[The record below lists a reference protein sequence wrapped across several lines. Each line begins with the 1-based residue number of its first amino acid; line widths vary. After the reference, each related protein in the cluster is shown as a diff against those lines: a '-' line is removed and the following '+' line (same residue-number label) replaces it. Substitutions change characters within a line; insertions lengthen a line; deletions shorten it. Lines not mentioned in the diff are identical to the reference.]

1 MPDIDALT
9 DGQREALAELHRV
22 ADQDGGLRVDE
33 WRRGDGQLRVTV
45 ALDCRALRD
54 RHVEGGLELRDRE
67 FFEIRFPDSYPLQ
80 PPSLSVRHARFAG
93 YENVMRGGGICVFRS
108 PDTEWTPSDGAAVF
122 VRDRVWGWLDRAVR
136 GEVERQ
142 HGVFHAPVLNEL
154 QHYTD
159 VVLYDA
165 PEPDIEGLWMG
176 FVGLRFPDIA
186 GYAQSSKPLGRWK
199 LMRWADQMRTGHRG
213 EMWGAGLLLPARGH
227 FYFPDTLGDLL
238 DVAESCGL
246 GRRQVVEHFG
256 AVAHGQS
263 EQLPLVVVV
272 GTPMGS
278 AFPGRHHLTTLV
290 MTGEPSRLLRRAGGT
305 VRRDEAVGAV
315 LDRAAEMEL
324 EAFFG
329 RDTRRS
335 HVQRRDGGSPMDWF
349 VGKTVAIWGAGALGA
364 PIAEQVAR
372 AGAAHVILRDSGYVH
387 RGLLVRQP
395 YTADDCEVFKVDALR
410 HRLRAV
416 RPDLTVTV
424 RSADLRGDLSAL
436 EEWGG
441 DVDLV
446 VNATASAPV
455 RVALDRARVASGG
468 RAVPVLTVGVD
479 ARAERGFARLLPPGA
494 AASNEEAERDAQI
507 DVCGRADTWGYAD
520 AFFPSASS
528 DRRTPFY
535 PEPGCSDATFV
546 GSAADMAA
554 LSGSMVN
561 WAAAELASGR
571 GPSARSLLAAQPHVA
586 LRSGE
591 PPVHVV
597 PASSR
602 LSLRDERQGYKVRM
616 TEGAVDALRR
626 HVAGAASRNG
636 PAAETG
642 GPLWGHYDDA
652 LRVVWVDDAGP
663 APPDSVEAPER
674 FVCGVDGL
682 QADAAARA
690 AATRGAAGFVGTWH
704 THPACEPVPSPRD
717 EASMADVCT
726 RAEPLP
732 RRFLMLIVGAPHADD
747 PELRPFVFTRDEFA
761 PTTPP
766 T

>member
-1 MPDIDALT
+1 MPDADALT
-9 DGQREALAELHRV
+9 QGQREALADLRRV
-22 ADQDGGLRVDE
+22 ADQRGGLRIDE
-33 WRRGDGQLRVTV
+33 WRHADGRLTVTV

-67 FFEIRFPDSYPLQ
+67 FFEIHVPASYPLQ

-108 PDTEWTPSDGAAVF
+108 PDTEWAPSDGAAVF
-122 VRDRVWGWLDRAVR
+122 VRDRIWGWLDRAVR

-142 HGVFHAPVLNEL
+142 NGAFHAPVLDGL
-154 QHYTD
+154 GRYAD
-159 VVLYDA
+159 VVRYDA
-165 PEPDIEGLWMG
+165 PEPDTDGPWMG
-176 FVGLRFPDIA
+176 FVGLRLREPA
-186 GYAQSSKPLGRWK
+186 GYEQSERPLNRWS
-199 LMRWADQMRTGHRG
+199 LTRWADHTRKNYRG

-227 FYFPDTLGDLL
+227 FYFPNTLGALL

-246 GRRQVVEHFG
+246 GRRQVVEHLG
-256 AVAHGQS
+256 AVAYGQS

-315 LDRAAEMEL
+315 LARSVEMEL

-329 RDTRRS
+329 RDARRG
-335 HVQRRDGGSPMDWF
+335 HVQRRDEGSPMDWF
-349 VGKTVAIWGAGALGA
+349 AGKTVAVWGAGALGA
-364 PIAEQVAR
+364 PVAEQVAR
-372 AGAAHVILRDSGYVH
+372 AGAARVILRDSGYVH
-387 RGLLVRQP
+387 DGLLVRQP
-395 YTADDCEVFKVDALR
+395 YTANDCEVLKVDALR
-410 HRLRAV
+410 HRLRTV
-416 RPDLTVTV
+416 RPNLTVTV
-424 RSADLRGDLSAL
+424 HSADLRGDLSTL

-455 RVALDRARVASGG
+455 RVALDLARAARGG

-479 ARAERGFARLLPPGA
+479 ARAERGFARLLTPGA
-494 AASNEEAERDAQI
+494 TASNEEVERDAQI
-507 DVCGRADTWGYAD
+507 AVCGRADTRGYAD

-528 DRRTPFY
+528 DRRAPFY

-554 LSGSMVN
+554 LSGSMMN
-561 WAAAELASGR
+561 WAAAELAGER
-571 GPSARSLLAAQPHVA
+571 GPSAQALLVAQPHAA

-591 PPVHVV
+591 ASVYVV
-597 PASSR
+597 PAPSR
-602 LSLRDERQGYKVRM
+602 LSLYDERQGYEVRM
-616 TEGAVDALRR
+616 AEGAVGALRH
-626 HVAGAASRNG
+626 HVAGAAARNG
-636 PAAETG
+636 RASETG
-642 GPLWGHYDDA
+642 GPLWGRYDDA

-663 APPDSVEAPER
+663 APPDSVEAPDR

-682 QADAAARA
+682 RAEAAART

-732 RRFLMLIVGAPHADD
+732 RRFLMLIVSSPHADD
-747 PELRPFVFTRDEFA
+747 PEIRPFVFTRDEFSTA
-761 PTTPP
+761 PPSP
-766 T
+766 